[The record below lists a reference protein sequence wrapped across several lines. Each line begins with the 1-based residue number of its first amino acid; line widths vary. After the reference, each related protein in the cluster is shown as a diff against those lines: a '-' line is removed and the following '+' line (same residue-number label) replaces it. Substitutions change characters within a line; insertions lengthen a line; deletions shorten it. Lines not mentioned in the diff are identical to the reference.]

1 MIKLKTDLK
10 HRFGKS
16 VSIQN
21 QVIPVSGT
29 GEIQVEES
37 IVALAIECGFELVDK
52 NAVFTSKE
60 EQAKVKEMTAIIESA
75 NLQAKEIIATAEKQA
90 EEIIATAQK
99 EAEKVTLSAQV
110 DEKTEMKK
118 KLGEQKVNDLR
129 ETLIVSGYSQED
141 VSSLKKE
148 ELINLIVENTYP
160 SSNQR

>member
-110 DEKTEMKK
+110 DEKTGMKK

-129 ETLIVSGYSQED
+129 ETLIVSGYSQEE
-141 VSSLKKE
+141 VNSLQQE
-148 ELINLIVENTYP
+148 ELINLIVEHTHP
-160 SSNQR
+160 SLKQK

>member
-21 QVIPVSGT
+21 QVIPVSET

-141 VSSLKKE
+141 VNSLKKE
-148 ELINLIVENTYP
+148 DLINLIVENTYP
-160 SSNQR
+160 SSSPK

>member
-16 VSIQN
+16 VFIQN
-21 QVIPVSGT
+21 QVIPVSET

-141 VSSLKKE
+141 VNSLKKE
-148 ELINLIVENTYP
+148 DLINLIVENTYP
-160 SSNQR
+160 SSSPK

>member
-21 QVIPVSGT
+21 QVIPVSET

-99 EAEKVTLSAQV
+99 EAEKVTLIAQV
-110 DEKTEMKK
+110 DEKTELKK

-129 ETLIVSGYSQED
+129 ETLIISGYSQEE
-141 VSSLKKE
+141 VNSLKKE
-148 ELINLIVENTYP
+148 DLINLIVEHTHL
-160 SSNQR
+160 SLKQK

>member
-60 EQAKVKEMTAIIESA
+60 EQAKVKEMTTIIENA
-75 NLQAKEIIATAEKQA
+75 NLQAKQIIADAEKQA

-141 VSSLKKE
+141 VNSLKKE

-160 SSNQR
+160 SPNQK

>member
-110 DEKTEMKK
+110 DEKTGMKK

-129 ETLIVSGYSQED
+129 ETLIVSGYSQEE
-141 VSSLKKE
+141 VNSLKKE
-148 ELINLIVENTYP
+148 ELINLIVEHTHP
-160 SSNQR
+160 SLKQK

>member
-118 KLGEQKVNDLR
+118 KLGEQKINDLR

-141 VSSLKKE
+141 VNSLKKE
-148 ELINLIVENTYP
+148 ELINLIVEHTHP
-160 SSNQR
+160 SLKQK

>member
-141 VSSLKKE
+141 VNSLKKE

-160 SSNQR
+160 SSNQK

>member
-21 QVIPVSGT
+21 QVIPVSET

-141 VSSLKKE
+141 VNSLKKE

-160 SSNQR
+160 SPNQK